1 VGDFDN
7 DGDSD
12 LLLLNVGEPPAL
24 LRNDGGNKNHWLGIG
39 VVGAKT
45 NRDGIG
51 AEVSVT
57 VSGRRRSK
65 QRLGG
70 TSYLSASDPRLLF
83 GLGAATRADVDVRW
97 PSGKINTLK
106 NVAADQYLTIKEG
119 AANSKPQ

>member
-1 VGDFDN
+1 
-7 DGDSD
+7 
-12 LLLLNVGEPPAL
+12 
-24 LRNDGGNKNHWLGIG
+24 RNDGGNKNHWLGIS

-57 VSGRRRSK
+57 AAGRRRSK

-70 TSYLSASDPRLLF
+70 TSYLSASDSRLLF
-83 GLGAATRADVDVRW
+83 GLGSVTRVDVEVRW

-106 NVAADQYLTIKEG
+106 NVAVDQYLTIKEDS
-119 AANSKPQ
+119 ANSKTQ

>member
-1 VGDFDN
+1 
-7 DGDSD
+7 
-12 LLLLNVGEPPAL
+12 LLLLNVGEPLAL

-106 NVAADQYLTIKEG
+106 NVAADQYLTIKED